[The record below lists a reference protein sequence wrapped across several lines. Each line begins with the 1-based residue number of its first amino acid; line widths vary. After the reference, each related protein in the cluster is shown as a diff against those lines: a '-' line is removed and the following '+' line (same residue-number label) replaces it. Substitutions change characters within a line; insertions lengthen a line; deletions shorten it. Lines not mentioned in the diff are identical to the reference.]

1 MDLNKDYYKEL
12 DLEKNASDNDIKKA
26 FRKLAMKYHPDK
38 NNGNKDAEL
47 KFQKVNEANEIL
59 SDTNKKNEYDQ
70 RSPYGNAYSPNPFA
84 DLFGSAFGGF
94 NPFEGFNPF
103 GDAFNPFRSPFGQRE
118 TYHEF
123 RENLDIN
130 VSINITLKDI
140 YLNEKLSIK
149 YKKYIHCDEC
159 NGTGFDNT
167 DEGYFCDICDGT
179 GKSKNGNNCEYCRGT
194 GKIHSGECK
203 KCKGEKVILTD
214 SEVNIQ
220 NIFQLRNSTQN
231 MSRGNGH
238 QSKYYR
244 ERVGSLI
251 LNINLD
257 RNDGFKI
264 INGYELHKTIN
275 VHYQDAIDGIEIPF
289 THIDGNIIK
298 IKLPNKSKND
308 DILRIKNKG
317 LLKNEKDR
325 SDLYIKLNIIIDYKR
340 V

>member
-12 DLEKNASDNDIKKA
+12 NLDKNANDDDIKKA
-26 FRKLAMKYHPDK
+26 YRKLAMKYHPDK

-47 KFQKVNEANEIL
+47 KFQKINEANEIL

-70 RSPYGNAYSPNPFA
+70 RSPHGNSYSPNPFA

-94 NPFEGFNPF
+94 NPFADMFGGGFNPF
-103 GDAFNPFRSPFGQRE
+103 GSTFTQSN
-118 TYHEF
+118 F

-130 VSINITLKDI
+130 VSTNITLKDI
-140 YLNEKLSIK
+140 YLNNNLSIK
-149 YKKYIHCDEC
+149 YQKYVHCDEC
-159 NGTGFDNT
+159 QGTGFDNK
-167 DEGYFCDICDGT
+167 DEGFSCDMCDGT
-179 GKSKNGNNCEYCRGT
+179 GKSKNGKDCEYCRGT

-203 KCKGEKVILTD
+203 KCKGEKVILKDT
-214 SEVNIQ
+214 EVNIQ
-220 NIFQLRNSTQN
+220 NIYKLRNSTQN

-251 LNINLD
+251 MNININ
-257 RNDGFKI
+257 RNDDFKI
-264 INGYELHKTIN
+264 INGYELHKTIS
-275 VHYQDAIDGIEIPF
+275 VHYQDAIDGVEIPF
-289 THIDGNIIK
+289 THIDGSIIK

-317 LLKNEKDR
+317 LLQNENNR
-325 SDLYIKLNIIIDYKR
+325 SDLYLKINIIIDYKR
-340 V
+340 IN